1 MRNTQLAFCYWLL
14 APYRKAN
21 GASPSLAAGAM
32 VPKRTDQPVAS
43 GQQPAAHLHTHWHPV
58 CIPQAMARSTTFL
71 LAGLA
76 VLTMSF
82 GQAKNPAPGN
92 SGTKG
97 YNQLREIKH
106 EAFKPGEKLTYV
118 VHYGWVNAGEAVV
131 ELKESEREVLG
142 RKVWVA
148 TGTGRSLGAFNT
160 FYKVDDYYETH
171 FDAKGV
177 FPYAFIRRVSEG
189 GYNFSQD
196 YLYNQVKGEVTTQK
210 KQTHKVPSGVQDMLS
225 AFYFA
230 RTLDL
235 ANAKEGDVFTIE
247 TFLDDELWPLRMKY
261 MGKET
266 IKLRNGKYRCM
277 KFQPVV
283 QEGRI
288 FKGNDD
294 LNVWI
299 TDDGNRIPVLAQA
312 KVLVGSIKME
322 LSAYEGLSHTI
333 AKE

>member
-1 MRNTQLAFCYWLL
+1 MKALLAVGRWPL
-14 APYRKAN
+14 APYRR
-21 GASPSLAAGAM
+21 SSWLIPSKGTVSMAPDRA
-32 VPKRTDQPVAS
+32 DQPKS
-43 GQQPAAHLHTHWHPV
+43 GSQQREANWHPFCV
-58 CIPQAMARSTTFL
+58 ISGMARSTTVVI
-71 LAGLA
+71 AGMAL
-76 VLTMSF
+76 LTMGFSQSNRPQIAE
-82 GQAKNPAPGN
+82 GTAKDALP
-92 SGTKG
+92 
-97 YNQLREIKH
+97 LRSIEH
-106 EAFKPGEKLTYV
+106 NAFKPGEKLTYV

-131 ELKESEREVLG
+131 ELKESDRSVLG

-148 TGTGRSLGAFNT
+148 TGKGRSLGAFNT
-160 FYKVDDYYETH
+160 FYKVDDLYETH

-189 GYNFSQD
+189 GYSFSQD
-196 YLYNQVKGEVTTQK
+196 YVYNQARGEVTTQK
-210 KQTHKVPSGVQDMLS
+210 KVTHKVPANVQDMLS
-225 AFYFA
+225 AFYYA

-235 ANAKEGDVFTIE
+235 SNAKPGDIFTIE
-247 TFLDDELWPLRMKY
+247 TFLDDELWPLRMKFV
-261 MGKET
+261 GKET
-266 IKLRNGKYRCM
+266 VKLRNGKYNCL

-322 LSAYEGLSHTI
+322 LSDYEGLAHPI
-333 AKE
+333 AKQ